1 MEDRITIGGRELTL
15 TFDTAAF
22 VDVERKFGSLERMYK
37 RFDED
42 IMPVTAGMQL
52 AAICATSGS
61 CDRDKKGDEITFAWL
76 VHHAS
81 PVEAQRIANIARMA
95 VIRGMTTTETPFDDE
110 DSDHPVD
117 VGLEEAEA
125 KKAKADA

>member
-1 MEDRITIGGRELTL
+1 MDDRITIGGRELTL
-15 TFDTAAF
+15 TFDTAAY
-22 VDVERKFGSLERMYK
+22 VDVEKHFGSLGRMYK

-42 IMPVTAGMQL
+42 ILPITAGLHL

-61 CDRDKKGDEITFAWL
+61 CDREKKGDEITFAWL

-81 PVEAQRIANIARMA
+81 PVEAQRITNMARMA
-95 VIRGMTTTETPFDDE
+95 VIRGMTTTESPFDDE
-110 DSDHPVD
+110 ENDKPVD
-117 VGLEEAEA
+117 VGLEEEAA